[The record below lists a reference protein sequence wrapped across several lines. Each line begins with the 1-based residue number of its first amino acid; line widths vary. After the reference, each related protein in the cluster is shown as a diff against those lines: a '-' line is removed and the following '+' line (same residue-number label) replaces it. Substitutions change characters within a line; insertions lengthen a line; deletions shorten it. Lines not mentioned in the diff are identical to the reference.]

1 MLCPPLAGQ
10 SMAPAQK
17 VRCPRRGGGPAS
29 GGPEFAGKTVV
40 IDGVLNSEAIPVLER
55 LAKFAGTRHRMI
67 VNNIA
72 NFDTPGYRP
81 TDLSVSDF
89 QKQLA
94 RQVEDRRAG
103 RKPSELEQEAAPI
116 GDNILFHDGNDR
128 DLDRTMQDLVENF
141 FTFRLAN
148 ELMRNRFNLINSAIA
163 ERI

>member
-1 MLCPPLAGQ
+1 
-10 SMAPAQK
+10 MAPAQE
-17 VRCPRRGGGPAS
+17 VRRSRGGGAAATS
-29 GGPEFAGKTVV
+29 GAEFAGDSLV

-55 LAKFAGTRHRMI
+55 LAQFAGTRHRMI

-89 QKQLA
+89 RKQLA
-94 RQVEDRRAG
+94 EMVEARRAG
-103 RKPSELEQEAAPI
+103 IPPAEIEQEAAPI
-116 GDNILFHDGNDR
+116 GANILFHDGNDR
-128 DLDRTMQDLVENF
+128 DLERTMQDLVENF

-148 ELMRNRFNLINSAIA
+148 ELMRNRINLINSAIA